1 MDSKAINI
9 DSRIF
14 VPLVNVA
21 NIFDLTNGNTEDGE
35 RNEIEWN
42 SKSKTFAIYVK

>member
-14 VPLVNVA
+14 VSLVNVA
-21 NIFDLTNGNTEDGE
+21 KVFELNNGNKDDGKD
-35 RNEIEWN
+35 NDIEWN

>member
-14 VPLVNVA
+14 VSLVNVA
-21 NIFDLTNGNTEDGE
+21 KVFELNNGNKDDGKD
-35 RNEIEWN
+35 NEIEWDN
-42 SKSKTFAIYVK
+42 EARTVTIYVK